1 MNTYNVVISVS
12 TTVCI
17 DAEST
22 DVANNIG
29 YSMRNGHYEVT
40 DAIPV
45 DE

>member
-12 TTVCI
+12 TTVC
-17 DAEST
+17 T

-40 DAIPV
+40 DAIPM